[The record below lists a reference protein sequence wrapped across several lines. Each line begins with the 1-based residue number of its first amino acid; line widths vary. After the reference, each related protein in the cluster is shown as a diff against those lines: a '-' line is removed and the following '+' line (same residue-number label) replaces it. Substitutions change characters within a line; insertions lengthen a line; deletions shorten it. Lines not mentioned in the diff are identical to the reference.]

1 MITANDQR
9 IKRAKR
15 NRFKIS
21 KKSSS
26 LYRLSVFRSNKHIYA
41 QIIDEVNQKTLFSSS
56 SLDKS
61 LKIEK
66 GSNKDAAFKV
76 GENIASKAVK
86 GGFKD
91 SLCFDR
97 GSYIY
102 HGRIKELAEGARSKG
117 LKF

>member
-1 MITANDQR
+1 MITANNQR

-15 NRFKIS
+15 NRFKIL

-26 LYRLSVFRSNKHIYA
+26 KYRLSVFRSNKHIYA

-61 LKIEK
+61 LKLEK

-97 GSYIY
+97 GGYIY

>member
-1 MITANDQR
+1 MMTSNNQR

-15 NRFKIS
+15 NRFKILR
-21 KKSSS
+21 KSSS
-26 LYRLSVFRSNKHIYA
+26 SYRLSVFRSNKHIYA
-41 QIIDEVNQKTLFSSS
+41 QIIDEINQKTLFSSS

-61 LKIEK
+61 LKLDK
-66 GSNKDAAFKV
+66 GSNKEAAFKV
-76 GENIASKAVK
+76 GENIAFKATK
-86 GGFKD
+86 AGFKN

-97 GSYIY
+97 GGYIY

>member
-1 MITANDQR
+1 MITANNQR

-15 NRFKIS
+15 NRFKIL

-26 LYRLSVFRSNKHIYA
+26 SYRLSVFRSNKHIYA

-61 LKIEK
+61 LKLEK

-76 GENIASKAVK
+76 GENIALKAVK

-97 GSYIY
+97 GGYIY

>member
-1 MITANDQR
+1 MITVKNQR

-21 KKSSS
+21 KKSSF
-26 LYRLSVFRSNKHIYA
+26 LYRLSVFRSSKHIYA
-41 QIIDEVNQKTLFSSS
+41 QIIDDVNQKTLFSSS

-61 LKIEK
+61 LNLEK
-66 GSNKDAAFKV
+66 GSNKHAAFKV
-76 GENIASKAVK
+76 GENIASKAIK
-86 GGFKD
+86 GGFKN

-97 GSYIY
+97 GGYIY

>member
-1 MITANDQR
+1 MMTANNQR

-21 KKSSS
+21 KKSSF

-41 QIIDEVNQKTLFSSS
+41 QIIDEISKKTLFSSS

-61 LKIEK
+61 LKLNK
-66 GSNKDAAFKV
+66 GSNKNAAFKV
-76 GENIASKAVK
+76 GENIASKAIK

-91 SLCFDR
+91 SLSFDR
-97 GSYIY
+97 GGYLY